1 MTVLDTQ
8 TKTTI
13 SPEVLLTI
21 SRLAAL
27 KVDGVRRMAPLPV
40 ANMPKMMKRGHFGEG
55 VAIEIVD
62 NVFYA
67 DLYVIMANGVN
78 VREVSRVLQNEIG
91 RAIREMV
98 GMTVGRINIHIEDI
112 EYPIEGE

>member
-1 MTVLDTQ
+1 MDTQ

-27 KVDGVRRMAPLPV
+27 QVEGVSRMSPVPV
-40 ANMPKMMKRGHFGEG
+40 ANVPRLMKRGQIGEG
-55 VAIEIVD
+55 IAIEILD

-67 DLYVIMANGVN
+67 DLFVVMKSGVN
-78 VREVSRVLQNEIG
+78 VREVSRLLQKEIS
-91 RAIREMV
+91 RAISEMV

-112 EYPIEGE
+112 DYPEGG